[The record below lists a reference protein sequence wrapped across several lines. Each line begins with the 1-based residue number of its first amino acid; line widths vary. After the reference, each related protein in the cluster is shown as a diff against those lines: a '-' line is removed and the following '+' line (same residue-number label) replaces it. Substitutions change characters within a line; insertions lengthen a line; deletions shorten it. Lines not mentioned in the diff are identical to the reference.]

1 MANTSPPPDAH
12 SLMLSSLTQHFMKHA
27 DQRAQ
32 LAELVDGNTAIS
44 LRLLDWFVTH
54 YSKEHNVTYWLVGP
68 GHELSETFGQCVPT
82 TMKTVGG
89 APRKIN
95 VYLEYR
101 SQLRAF
107 SKHAFDPF
115 RRHNRISFVV
125 ASSPLRTID
134 TTVGQMNFFRWAI
147 QSRVIEYVLK
157 HLTAIEDSMSAF
169 QQERRNNRNAN
180 AEVEAVEAPVAK
192 PLAKARR
199 APVAKA
205 PVKMLMTFD

>member
-68 GHELSETFGQCVPT
+68 GQELSETFGQSVPT
-82 TMKTVGG
+82 AMGG

-169 QQERRNNRNAN
+169 QQERRNNRA
-180 AEVEAVEAPVAK
+180 AISESEAVEAPVAK

-199 APVAKA
+199 TPVVKA

>member
-1 MANTSPPPDAH
+1 
-12 SLMLSSLTQHFMKHA
+12 MLSSLTQHFMKHA

-54 YSKEHNVTYWLVGP
+54 YSKEHNVTYWLMGP
-68 GHELSETFGQCVPT
+68 GQELSETFVQHGPQGPSA
-82 TMKTVGG
+82 GSP
-89 APRKIN
+89 PRKIN

-180 AEVEAVEAPVAK
+180 AESEAVEAPAAR

-199 APVAKA
+199 TPVVKA

>member
-68 GHELSETFGQCVPT
+68 GQELSETFGQSVPT
-82 TMKTVGG
+82 AMGG

-180 AEVEAVEAPVAK
+180 AEVEAVEAPVVK